1 MAQSHEIPGDVD
13 VQSLMYAVRN
23 SVKHDDLRGK
33 QDELKVSLPVRIQR
47 VVDLACEKKAS
58 SWLIATPQLLAR
70 EELNRRANT
79 APARCLLDVH

>member
-1 MAQSHEIPGDVD
+1 MAQSHEIPGDAD

-23 SVKHDDLRGK
+23 SVKQDDLRGK